1 MSAVAPSVGTNTKLS
16 LGEPET
22 QPRIQEEH
30 ILENDN
36 ESSDDYYSNDSQR
49 SDANGHMAK
58 LARKER
64 QWRKKYVIT
73 DDTQQIIDKMD
84 KIIKNKD
91 EEEFI
96 ELKANLSEM
105 LQKIIAGKN
114 IKSRIIDKYELIHAC
129 QEFDLSYKR
138 YKHEIEDFEQRAAK
152 KLHKARKAQ
161 AKHLWETNSTSREAL
176 KNLSPIVVE
185 LLQELSADK

>member
-1 MSAVAPSVGTNTKLS
+1 MKQKSPAAKRARGPSLRVNSRPKLSSRLPSEMSAVAPSGGTNTKLS
-16 LGEPET
+16 LGEPEP

-36 ESSDDYYSNDSQR
+36 ESSDDYYSNDSQH
-49 SDANGHMAK
+49 AEGNGHMAK

-84 KIIKNKD
+84 RILKD
-91 EEEFI
+91 KGEEEFA
-96 ELKANLSEM
+96 ELKADLSEM
-105 LQKIIAGKN
+105 LKKIMAGKN

-129 QEFDLSYKR
+129 REFDTSYKR
-138 YKHEIEDFEQRAAK
+138 YKHEIEDFEERAAK
-152 KLHKARKAQ
+152 KLHKARKA
-161 AKHLWETNSTSREAL
+161 
-176 KNLSPIVVE
+176 
-185 LLQELSADK
+185 